1 MEEAIR
7 DKLIPAL
14 FGRRVNEIERKIF
27 ALPVRYGGLGIL
39 NPVETAEREFQNSC
53 TITQNLT
60 AIIENQETDLRHYDA
75 VKMKQN
81 IKKYQERE
89 GDISARV

>member
-14 FGRRVNEIERKIF
+14 LGRRVNDTERKIF

-53 TITQNLT
+53 TITQDLT
-60 AIIENQETDLRHYDA
+60 AIIENQETDFRHYDV
-75 VKMKQN
+75 VKMREN
-81 IKKYQERE
+81 KKDQE
-89 GDISARV
+89 